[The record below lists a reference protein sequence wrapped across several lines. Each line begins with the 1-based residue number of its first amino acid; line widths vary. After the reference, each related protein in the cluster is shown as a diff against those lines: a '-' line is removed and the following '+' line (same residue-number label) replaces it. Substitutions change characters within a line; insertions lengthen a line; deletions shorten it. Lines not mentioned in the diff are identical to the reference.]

1 MASVANQ
8 PSFWLDVKK
17 EYVIDNFENLLVYLR
32 DYTYIDEE
40 EKPEGD
46 FNRTF
51 KCLKAVVED
60 YIKEAEEDCFF
71 DHVSMRW
78 GEKTPFVIRVIGA
91 YLLTSKVKKNTDDLP
106 VLAKL
111 ADMLLLMGE
120 ASTQEM
126 VTDIKELI
134 CNCMKG
140 KCIESL
146 GYSWGAVMDA
156 ENFSRP

>member
-17 EYVIDNFENLLVYLR
+17 EYVIDNFENLLVYLC

-78 GEKTPFVIRVIGA
+78 REKTPFVIRA
-91 YLLTSKVKKNTDDLP
+91 WHRTRKSLP
-106 VLAKL
+106 P
-111 ADMLLLMGE
+111 E
-120 ASTQEM
+120 SSISSNR
-126 VTDIKELI
+126 VTRETPL
-134 CNCMKG
+134 
-140 KCIESL
+140 S
-146 GYSWGAVMDA
+146 V
-156 ENFSRP
+156 SR